1 MEHSTKIYYV
11 FRTSH
16 QKILLKNEE
25 QKQRNHQQQQ
35 KKEKISSKLFS
46 PLIYIFQ
53 IEISSTFYSRH
64 KNNRFE

>member
-1 MEHSTKIYYV
+1 MEHSTKNTKCLGHHIKKY
-11 FRTSH
+11 F
-16 QKILLKNEE
+16 KKMKNKNNEIINN
-25 QKQRNHQQQQ
+25 K

-64 KNNRFE
+64 KI